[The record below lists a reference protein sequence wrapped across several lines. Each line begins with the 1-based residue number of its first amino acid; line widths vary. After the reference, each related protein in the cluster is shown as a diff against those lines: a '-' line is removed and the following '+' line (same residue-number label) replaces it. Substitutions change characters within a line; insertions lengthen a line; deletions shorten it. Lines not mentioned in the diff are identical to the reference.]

1 MKKVILSCMMMLF
14 VMSTFAQKKAE
25 RSAETDTQALVEK
38 YNLSNAQEAKVLKIQ
53 QRKYKNESQI
63 ASLESTD
70 IDTYLKKRGTN
81 EEQNKFSILRILN
94 EDQKKQ
100 FKQDERD
107 LRVKRGTLSHKMQ
120 KQGASPIEIKKALLE
135 VE

>member
-1 MKKVILSCMMMLF
+1 
-14 VMSTFAQKKAE
+14 
-25 RSAETDTQALVEK
+25 
-38 YNLSNAQEAKVLKIQ
+38 VLKIQ

>member
-94 EDQKKQ
+94 EDQKKK